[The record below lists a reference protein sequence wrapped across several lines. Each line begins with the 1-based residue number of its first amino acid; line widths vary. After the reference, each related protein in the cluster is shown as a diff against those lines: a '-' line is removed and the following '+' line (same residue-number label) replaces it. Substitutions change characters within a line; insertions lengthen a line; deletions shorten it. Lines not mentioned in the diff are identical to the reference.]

1 MDSFGVIRALGRS
14 WDWAWTPVFDS
25 ALLKN
30 LKSGSASGGA
40 LDVVWPV
47 SVMEDKLMCLLLSDG
62 RRHPTA
68 GKRSA
73 QSLQTVQLQLPF
85 LGLDQPVPQHEELHA
100 RHSLLWFNDVD
111 GGHLTASRFYSSKQ
125 EVAQDKLVLALF
137 QRAAKGDFLA
147 RTLDLATMLYKKKS
161 LEVATQMA
169 VFEKKTALVSRLHM
183 LLSVKFPARAA
194 ADEDDDGIAAFLD
207 GSSSGGAAAAAAS
220 TGPRRKL
227 IRPGGAVSF
236 ADAAEENARGDAD
249 DGEAEYEF
257 GASGPRS
264 SMKAGSQSS
273 GLGRAARRRPMD
285 TAAADSSALGAAGG
299 LNSGDG
305 VEGVGRALAQPS
317 VCIDC
322 SFVL

>member
-1 MDSFGVIRALGRS
+1 MLLCMDSFGVIRALGRS

-30 LKSGSASGGA
+30 SKSGSASGGS

-47 SVMEDKLMCLLLSDG
+47 SVMEDKLMCLLLADG

-85 LGLDQPVPQHEELHA
+85 LGLDQPVPQHEEMHA

-147 RTLDLATMLYKKKS
+147 RALDLATMLYKKKS

-207 GSSSGGAAAAAAS
+207 GSNGAAAAAS
-220 TGPRRKL
+220 SGPRRKL

-249 DGEAEYEF
+249 DGEAEYDF
-257 GASGPRS
+257 GSSSGPRS
-264 SMKAGSQSS
+264 SMKAGSQSP
-273 GLGRAARRRPMD
+273 G
-285 TAAADSSALGAAGG
+285 AAAAAPAPFSSGSLSIRAGQKVQSA
-299 LNSGDG
+299 N
-305 VEGVGRALAQPS
+305 VKTKVATTQPS
-317 VCIDC
+317 PMKNP
-322 SFVL
+322 FANKQ